1 MSKSITSSCSDED
14 ISGNRKISEQGELSK
29 ADFLGWI
36 AAKCK
41 ALRKDSKTFF
51 EFEALENFSELVL
64 AILVKA
70 NEKTVKCDETLYRSI
85 IDEMW
90 AKLEEQ
96 KLNDRRAIQDVTLI
110 WPFVKEFVEE
120 IGAWRERQQ
129 QSKKDFFIRR
139 AFQETKNASPPVLIT
154 IASPDLVDDE
164 PKSLTALR
172 KRRSAE
178 AQQSPNSSVLF
189 VGSVGGCT
197 PKMPNWTLKREEKRC
212 ENEQSKKRRT
222 EDETEQRKNKTEK
235 AVKQEVIEVDEQKE
249 EETANKEAAGK
260 ELTNATHSQPN
271 VGMASKA
278 VTLDTDK
285 GTEKATRGE
294 EIEKGGIEEEDD
306 SDVYTLP
313 FGDKTMFEI
322 VEDSPQNE
330 PKADET
336 QPLREVKREQEES
349 GRKEDDKR
357 TEDEPGRGEEEEE
370 MVSEEE
376 DEEGEEGEE
385 QSDEEEGEGTGSERT
400 RASPPPTPADK
411 ALARPYSPLKSPA
424 TAANCGPN
432 NRSLSNVGVAQCKR
446 EQWTELCVEP
456 QLKTPATADSA
467 QCSASA
473 DGLHRISKESPQ
485 KRSEFDIFDPPIL
498 SLTKPSPAKNERPKY
513 SGKIKIRKLKE
524 YEAEQKLKR
533 KLAIEGNVI
542 SRQTANEKSPF
553 FIASSTTKFLKKP
566 PKTKNEGP
574 VRRRKLNS
582 QDFQVHT
589 NVRDVVTAV
598 DERSKELSKQLN
610 SSTDELSTARGDRL
624 VRISRLL
631 LTDSLLQRLDE
642 ETLKNA
648 YVLRSLEHPLDIG
661 IFIQSGLIDNTMFLA
676 NQSRLVHFEFSY
688 LFVFYGHDQIVHCQR
703 SPDPSEFLSLLC
715 NWFSETLP
723 NEYDQ
728 GKITL
733 MKNYEEN
740 YHYFYTPP
748 RIVAVTIPEVGEHA
762 EDFRTFNDQLRLFV
776 SAENNCSRKTS
787 RDDRFLLL
795 DWARMVAECSDG
807 NALESEEKRM
817 QLLAVEMK
825 CEFGVLIK

>member
-70 NEKTVKCDETLYRSI
+70 NEKTVKCDETMYRSI

-96 KLNDRRAIQDVTLI
+96 KLNDRRGFQDITLI

-172 KRRSAE
+172 KRRSVE

-189 VGSVGGCT
+189 VGSVGGST
-197 PKMPNWTLKREEKRC
+197 PKMSTWTLKREEKRC

-222 EDETEQRKNKTEK
+222 EDETEQRKK

-249 EETANKEAAGK
+249 EETATKEAAGK
-260 ELTNATHSQPN
+260 ELTNAAYSQPN

-285 GTEKATRGE
+285 GTDKSTRGE

-306 SDVYTLP
+306 ADVYTLP

-330 PKADET
+330 PKKDET
-336 QPLREVKREQEES
+336 QPMKEVKREPEES
-349 GRKEDDKR
+349 GRKEDEER
-357 TEDEPGRGEEEEE
+357 TENEPGRGEENEE
-370 MVSEEE
+370 MNSEEE
-376 DEEGEEGEE
+376 DGEEGEE

-400 RASPPPTPADK
+400 GASPPPPPTPTDK
-411 ALARPYSPLKSPA
+411 TLARPYSPIKSPA
-424 TAANCGPN
+424 PAVNCGLN
-432 NRSLSNVGVAQCKR
+432 NRSLSNIDGVAQCKR

-467 QCSASA
+467 QCSTSV
-473 DGLHRISKESPQ
+473 DGVYRISKESPQ

-498 SLTKPSPAKNERPKY
+498 SLPKPTSPAKNERPKY

-533 KLAIEGNVI
+533 KLAIGEKGNVI

-566 PKTKNEGP
+566 PKTKNEGLI
-574 VRRRKLNS
+574 RRRQLNS
-582 QDFQVHT
+582 QVGAD
-589 NVRDVVTAV
+589 VRDVVAAV

-610 SSTDELSTARGDRL
+610 SSTDELSTARGDQL

-648 YVLRSLEHPLDIG
+648 YVLRSLEHPRDIG

-688 LFVFYGHDQIVHCQR
+688 LFVFYGHDQIVHCQTF
-703 SPDPSEFLSLLC
+703 PDPSGFLSLLC
-715 NWFSETLP
+715 NWFSESLP

-733 MKNYEEN
+733 MKNYEDN

-776 SAENNCSRKTS
+776 SAENSCSRKES

-825 CEFGVLIK
+825 SEFGVLIK

>member
-41 ALRKDSKTFF
+41 SLRKDSKTFF

-96 KLNDRRAIQDVTLI
+96 KRNDRRAIQDVTLI

-172 KRRSAE
+172 KRRSVE

-235 AVKQEVIEVDEQKE
+235 AVKQEVIEVDEQRK
-249 EETANKEAAGK
+249 EETATKEAAGK

-294 EIEKGGIEEEDD
+294 EIEKAGIEEEDD

-330 PKADET
+330 PKTDET
-336 QPLREVKREQEES
+336 QPLREVKREPEES
-349 GRKEDDKR
+349 GRKEDEKR
-357 TEDEPGRGEEEEE
+357 TEDEPGKGEEEEE
-370 MVSEEE
+370 MNSEEE

-411 ALARPYSPLKSPA
+411 TLARPYSPIKSPA

-432 NRSLSNVGVAQCKR
+432 NRSLSNVGVAQCN
-446 EQWTELCVEP
+446 EP
-456 QLKTPATADSA
+456 QLKTRATADSA
-467 QCSASA
+467 QCSSASA

-498 SLTKPSPAKNERPKY
+498 SLTKPTSPAKNERPKY
-513 SGKIKIRKLKE
+513 SGKIKIRKRKE
-524 YEAEQKLKR
+524 YEEEQKLKR

-582 QDFQVHT
+582 QDFQVCT
-589 NVRDVVTAV
+589 DVRDVVTAV

-648 YVLRSLEHPLDIG
+648 YVLRSLEHPRDIG

-703 SPDPSEFLSLLC
+703 PPDPSEFLSLLC

-740 YHYFYTPP
+740 YHYFYTSP

-776 SAENNCSRKTS
+776 SAENNCSRKTN

-795 DWARMVAECSDG
+795 DWARIVAECSDG